1 LTRSG
6 AFTRTSQISTS
17 LATVGDCNDPVA
29 QSLVVSQ
36 VAFILPQIFLLILNY
51 LFLVPDVL
59 SVCSDLRGARSIGS
73 ILFQRGPILLQ
84 SLVILVQVFLVLMN
98 VLAVFPAI
106 VSLLVMFF
114 APFVPALGVDWHS

>member
-1 LTRSG
+1 
-6 AFTRTSQISTS
+6 
-17 LATVGDCNDPVA
+17 VA
-29 QSLVVSQ
+29 QSSILSQ
-36 VAFILPQIFLLILNY
+36 VAFILPQTFLLILNY

-59 SVCSDLRGARSIGS
+59 SVCGDLRGARSIGS

-84 SLVILVQVFLVLMN
+84 SLVILMQVFLVLMN

-114 APFVPALGVDWHS
+114 APFVPVLGVDWHS